1 MDDDTEFT
9 SGRDDIYPG
18 AAGDIVMTY
27 DSQGNVI
34 AVPGEA
40 GGGNQN
46 IPGGGG
52 TSTYGTAGFG
62 VGQVLGGDAARRQ
75 QEILTGSQYSANMPP
90 PGYRP
95 GFQPEY
101 LYFGDPR
108 YEDYA
113 ALLPGVYGAAP
124 AAPAPRV
131 DATTGLPIGTLE
143 NLTQADADKAMDLIT
158 SGQFDIDSLAD
169 QLELDRGSAFDAYN
183 NYLLQTYGV
192 GAYRPG
198 TTLSDED
205 RKKYFDVA
213 NQFGFSPEQMSR
225 IFGATIDEARS
236 GLAQQYF
243 GNIPVDQDYSVDE
256 AQQVYDLYRSGRMDV
271 AGISNYFGIPQGE
284 VQSILDSI
292 EGAGGA
298 AAGIFGAA
306 PTPTLDPKPDPKP
319 DPTPG
324 QVGEDVEPVSPLANI
339 DVDGN
344 YSDEEINRV
353 YDMYVSGQV
362 RPLDIA
368 MHFNLSVSEVNEAL
382 ANIAQSRMPV
392 AGVGSTTVRP
402 QDVRSTTRGTG
413 AVDPMVGEE
422 TEGADIT
429 PISTA
434 LDLYKSGVE
443 LPPEQIRETLEYAQ
457 SNNISFAQL
466 DRMFGAPAG
475 SAQNAAAALGMAA
488 SAGGIAGMRE
498 GRRVMFDEMGKVI
511 TDESDMTQMFN
522 ELYAKDPTGPK
533 DPTGEE
539 IDEEI
544 RMLESRIRRANIAKA
559 KQFDELSSDPLN
571 RIAGLVTSMT
581 ESAPSE
587 LVDRLDALKRARD
600 RLNKAKGIKGM
611 AEGKSVPAYDN
622 PYVFPYGVTGMQESL
637 EIVDKITD
645 LENSLSI
652 TKDPEEKK
660 KLEIELDMLV
670 KFGGAVNGIP
680 ANDFRNFA
688 EVQKARNRDMA
699 NKSKGIK
706 GMAEGGEFPDL
717 SGDGEVTQKDV
728 LIGRGVIEKAEGG
741 ILSGITGLFEKEEEP
756 KPQGGAL
763 LTETESYLEAQRI
776 LSDPDSSDRDRAFA
790 KGTLETL
797 KPEQQGGNMDMNAYS
812 LMMQQV
818 DKILG
823 ATRNMQEG
831 GYIKRD
837 ELNSLIEMTR
847 DAILGD
853 AENADEIIQS
863 FIAVFGNEAFQ
874 QLRETVLQ
882 SQVPDAQTE
891 GMLEG
896 QGGGMDD
903 EINGMIGNQ
912 QPVAVSPG
920 EYIIPA
926 DVVSSLGD
934 GSSDAGAD
942 KLDKMLDDVRM
953 EKTGTTVQPGKIN
966 DRVIPA

>member
-1 MDDDTEFT
+1 MSRHDDDRE
-9 SGRDDIYPG
+9 GIG
-18 AAGDIVMTY
+18 ALD
-27 DSQGNVI
+27 
-34 AVPGEA
+34 
-40 GGGNQN
+40 
-46 IPGGGG
+46 
-52 TSTYGTAGFG
+52 YGTAGFG
-62 VGQVLGGDAARRQ
+62 AGQVLGRDAARRQ
-75 QEILTGSQYSANMPP
+75 QEILTGSEYSANMPP

-95 GFQPEY
+95 GFDPEY
-101 LYFGDPR
+101 LYFGEPR
-108 YEDYA
+108 YEEYA

-124 AAPAPRV
+124 AVPAAPAAPVPRI

-143 NLTQADADKAMDLIT
+143 NLTQADADKAMELIA

-169 QLELDRGSAFDAYN
+169 QLELDRGNAFDAYN

-225 IFGATIDEARS
+225 IFGSTIDEARS

-243 GNIPVDQDYSVDE
+243 ANIPVDQDYSADE
-256 AQQVYDLYRSGRMDV
+256 AQQVFDLYKSGRMDV
-271 AGISNYFGIPQGE
+271 VGISNYFGITQEE
-284 VQSILDSI
+284 VQSILNSM

-298 AAGIFGAA
+298 PAVGATST
-306 PTPTLDPKPDPKP
+306 PTPA
-319 DPTPG
+319 
-324 QVGEDVEPVSPLANI
+324 SPLSGI
-339 DVDGN
+339 DVDGT
-344 YSDEEINRV
+344 YSDAEADQV
-353 YDMYVSGQV
+353 YNMYVSGQV
-362 RPLDIA
+362 TPQEISSYFNIPLD
-368 MHFNLSVSEVNEAL
+368 EVNTAL

-402 QDVRSTTRGTG
+402 QDVRSTDRGTG
-413 AVDPMVGEE
+413 AVDPTVAEE
-422 TEGADIT
+422 TEGADIN

-488 SAGGIAGMRE
+488 RTGGIA
-498 GRRVMFDEMGKVI
+498 
-511 TDESDMTQMFN
+511 
-522 ELYAKDPTGPK
+522 
-533 DPTGEE
+533 
-539 IDEEI
+539 
-544 RMLESRIRRANIAKA
+544 
-559 KQFDELSSDPLN
+559 
-571 RIAGLVTSMT
+571 
-581 ESAPSE
+581 
-587 LVDRLDALKRARD
+587 
-600 RLNKAKGIKGM
+600 
-611 AEGKSVPAYDN
+611 
-622 PYVFPYGVTGMQESL
+622 
-637 EIVDKITD
+637 
-645 LENSLSI
+645 
-652 TKDPEEKK
+652 
-660 KLEIELDMLV
+660 
-670 KFGGAVNGIP
+670 
-680 ANDFRNFA
+680 
-688 EVQKARNRDMA
+688 
-699 NKSKGIK
+699 

-741 ILSGITGLFEKEEEP
+741 ILSGIAGLFNKEEEP

-831 GYIKRD
+831 GYINRD
-837 ELNSLIEMTR
+837 ELDSLIEMTR

-853 AENADEIIQS
+853 AENADEIIQR

-882 SQVPDAQTE
+882 SQVPNAQTE

-942 KLDKMLDDVRM
+942 KLDKLLDDVRM
-953 EKTGTTVQPGKIN
+953 EKTGTTVQPGKIS

>member
-1 MDDDTEFT
+1 MSRHDDDRE
-9 SGRDDIYPG
+9 GIG
-18 AAGDIVMTY
+18 ALD
-27 DSQGNVI
+27 
-34 AVPGEA
+34 
-40 GGGNQN
+40 
-46 IPGGGG
+46 
-52 TSTYGTAGFG
+52 YGTAGFG
-62 VGQVLGGDAARRQ
+62 AGQVLGGDAARRQ

-95 GFQPEY
+95 GFDPEY
-101 LYFGDPR
+101 LYFGEPR
-108 YEDYA
+108 YEEYA

-124 AAPAPRV
+124 AAPAAPVPRI

-143 NLTQADADKAMDLIT
+143 NLTQADADKAMELIA

-169 QLELDRGSAFDAYN
+169 QLELDRGNAFDAYN

-225 IFGATIDEARS
+225 IFGSTIDEARS

-243 GNIPVDQDYSVDE
+243 ANIPVDQDYSADE
-256 AQQVYDLYRSGRMDV
+256 AQQVFDLYKSGRMDV
-271 AGISNYFGIPQGE
+271 VGISNYFGIPQGE
-284 VQSILDSI
+284 VQSILNSM

-298 AAGIFGAA
+298 PAVGATS
-306 PTPTLDPKPDPKP
+306 TPT
-319 DPTPG
+319 
-324 QVGEDVEPVSPLANI
+324 PVSPLSGI
-339 DVDGN
+339 DVDGT
-344 YSDEEINRV
+344 YSDAEADQV
-353 YDMYVSGQV
+353 YNMYVSGQV
-362 RPLDIA
+362 TPQEISSYFNIPLD
-368 MHFNLSVSEVNEAL
+368 EVNTAL

-402 QDVRSTTRGTG
+402 QDVRSTDRGTG
-413 AVDPMVGEE
+413 AVDPTVAEE
-422 TEGADIT
+422 TEGADIN

-488 SAGGIAGMRE
+488 RTGGIA
-498 GRRVMFDEMGKVI
+498 
-511 TDESDMTQMFN
+511 
-522 ELYAKDPTGPK
+522 
-533 DPTGEE
+533 
-539 IDEEI
+539 
-544 RMLESRIRRANIAKA
+544 
-559 KQFDELSSDPLN
+559 
-571 RIAGLVTSMT
+571 
-581 ESAPSE
+581 
-587 LVDRLDALKRARD
+587 
-600 RLNKAKGIKGM
+600 GM

-823 ATRNMQEG
+823 ATRNMQDG
-831 GYIKRD
+831 GYINRD

-942 KLDKMLDDVRM
+942 KLDKLLDDVRM
-953 EKTGTTVQPGKIN
+953 EKTGTTVQPGKISES
-966 DRVIPA
+966 VMPL

>member
-9 SGRDDIYPG
+9 SGRDEIYPG

-95 GFQPEY
+95 GFDPEY

-108 YEDYA
+108 YEEYA

-124 AAPAPRV
+124 AAPAAPVPRI

-143 NLTQADADKAMDLIT
+143 NLTQADADKAMELIT

-169 QLELDRGSAFDAYN
+169 QLELDRGNAFDAYN

-225 IFGATIDEARS
+225 IFGSTIDEARS

-298 AAGIFGAA
+298 AAGIVGAA
-306 PTPTLDPKPDPKP
+306 PTPTLGPKPDPM
-319 DPTPG
+319 
-324 QVGEDVEPVSPLANI
+324 PVSPLAGI
-339 DVDGN
+339 DVDGD
-344 YSDEEINRV
+344 YSDAEADQV
-353 YDMYVSGQV
+353 YNMYVSGQV
-362 RPLDIA
+362 TPQEISSYFNIPLA
-368 MHFNLSVSEVNEAL
+368 EVNTAL

-402 QDVRSTTRGTG
+402 QDVRSTDRGTG
-413 AVDPMVGEE
+413 AVDPTVAEE
-422 TEGADIT
+422 TEGADIN

-488 SAGGIAGMRE
+488 SAGGIAGMAE
-498 GRRVMFDEMGKVI
+498 GRRGMFDEMGKVI

-544 RMLESRIRRANIAKA
+544 RMLERRIRRANIAKA

-587 LVDRLDALKRARD
+587 LIDRLDALKRARD
-600 RLNKAKGIKGM
+600 RVNKAKGIKGM

-645 LENSLSI
+645 LESSLSI
-652 TKDPEEKK
+652 TKDPEERK

-699 NKSKGIK
+699 NKADSIK
-706 GMAEGGEFPDL
+706 GMAEGGKFPDL
-717 SGDGEVTQKDV
+717 SGDGEVTQEDI

-741 ILSGITGLFEKEEEP
+741 ILSGIAGLFNKEEEP

-823 ATRNMQEG
+823 ATRNMQDG

-853 AENADEIIQS
+853 AENADEIIQR

-903 EINGMIGNQ
+903 KIDGMIGNQ

-942 KLDKMLDDVRM
+942 KLDRMLDDIRM
-953 EKTGTTVQPGKIN
+953 EKTGTTVQPGKISES
-966 DRVIPA
+966 VMPL

>member
-9 SGRDDIYPG
+9 SGRDEIYPG
-18 AAGDIVMTY
+18 AAGDIVMRY

-40 GGGNQN
+40 GGGNRN

-95 GFQPEY
+95 GFDPEY

-124 AAPAPRV
+124 AAPAAPVPRI

-143 NLTQADADKAMDLIT
+143 NLTQADADKAMELIT

-169 QLELDRGSAFDAYN
+169 QLELDRGNAFDAYN

-205 RKKYFDVA
+205 KKKYFDVA

-225 IFGATIDEARS
+225 IFGSTIDEARS

-243 GNIPVDQDYSVDE
+243 ANIPVDQDYSTDE

-298 AAGIFGAA
+298 AAVGATST
-306 PTPTLDPKPDPKP
+306 PTPA
-319 DPTPG
+319 
-324 QVGEDVEPVSPLANI
+324 SPLSGI
-339 DVDGN
+339 DVDGD
-344 YSDEEINRV
+344 YSDAEADQV
-353 YDMYVSGQV
+353 YNMYVSGQV
-362 RPLDIA
+362 TPQEISSYFNIPLD
-368 MHFNLSVSEVNEAL
+368 EVNTAL

-402 QDVRSTTRGTG
+402 QDVRSTDRGTG
-413 AVDPMVGEE
+413 AVDPTVEEE

-457 SNNISFAQL
+457 YNNISFAQL

-498 GRRVMFDEMGKVI
+498 GRRVLFDDMGKVI

-587 LVDRLDALKRARD
+587 LVDRLDAF
-600 RLNKAKGIKGM
+600 
-611 AEGKSVPAYDN
+611 E
-622 PYVFPYGVTGMQESL
+622 ES
-637 EIVDKITD
+637 
-645 LENSLSI
+645 
-652 TKDPEEKK
+652 
-660 KLEIELDMLV
+660 
-670 KFGGAVNGIP
+670 
-680 ANDFRNFA
+680 
-688 EVQKARNRDMA
+688 
-699 NKSKGIK
+699 
-706 GMAEGGEFPDL
+706 
-717 SGDGEVTQKDV
+717 
-728 LIGRGVIEKAEGG
+728 
-741 ILSGITGLFEKEEEP
+741 
-756 KPQGGAL
+756 
-763 LTETESYLEAQRI
+763 
-776 LSDPDSSDRDRAFA
+776 
-790 KGTLETL
+790 
-797 KPEQQGGNMDMNAYS
+797 
-812 LMMQQV
+812 
-818 DKILG
+818 
-823 ATRNMQEG
+823 
-831 GYIKRD
+831 
-837 ELNSLIEMTR
+837 
-847 DAILGD
+847 
-853 AENADEIIQS
+853 
-863 FIAVFGNEAFQ
+863 
-874 QLRETVLQ
+874 
-882 SQVPDAQTE
+882 
-891 GMLEG
+891 
-896 QGGGMDD
+896 
-903 EINGMIGNQ
+903 
-912 QPVAVSPG
+912 
-920 EYIIPA
+920 
-926 DVVSSLGD
+926 
-934 GSSDAGAD
+934 
-942 KLDKMLDDVRM
+942 
-953 EKTGTTVQPGKIN
+953 
-966 DRVIPA
+966 